1 MTSTSFAQNKCFSS
15 MLFLKSSSRSRS
27 GGSEA
32 ECAVTSTNF
41 AQKLCFSL
49 SFFFSTGAHARD
61 LEGSEAECVM
71 TSTSFCIN
79 FSSRSRSGE
88 VGSRMCDDV
97 DKFCSKS
104 MFFLDVFFEIEL
116 TLAIWKGQRQNV

>member
-1 MTSTSFAQNKCFSS
+1 MFFEIELTLAIW
-15 MLFLKSSSRSRS
+15 MVRSRMCGDVNKFCS
-27 GGSEA
+27 KTRFFLE
-32 ECAVTSTNF
+32 V
-41 AQKLCFSL
+41 
-49 SFFFSTGAHARD
+49 FFSTGPRARD

-116 TLAIWKGQRQNV
+116 TLAIWRGQRQNV